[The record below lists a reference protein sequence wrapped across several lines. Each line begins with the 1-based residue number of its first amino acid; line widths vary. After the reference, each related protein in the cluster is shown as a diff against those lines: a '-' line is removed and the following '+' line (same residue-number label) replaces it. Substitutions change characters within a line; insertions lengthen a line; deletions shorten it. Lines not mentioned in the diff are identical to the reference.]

1 MMMSEERVT
10 IGILLAGYNGEK
22 YIGNQLDSLLAQ
34 TYTDWKL
41 FIRDDG
47 STDQTVSIIN
57 KYRARDNRICLLHNS
72 EKNLGSCQNFATLL
86 SISRNQ
92 FQYIMFCDQDDFW
105 LPFKIEETL
114 THMRD
119 VEAHYGKETPLLVYT
134 NFQYVDDHLKVI
146 ESKKKFNST
155 KVSKLRFAN
164 LLAQNPAYGCTMM
177 LNKQLA
183 AIAGVIPLQ
192 AENHDYWIALVA
204 SALGEIAYLNKRTIL
219 YRQHNSNIS
228 TNYNSSSFIK
238 RFKRILLQRKNFED
252 AEQKLHM
259 ALAFKSLYYDRLTQ
273 SHKRILDEFI
283 NFATRTSFSRLVRN
297 IRNGVRRQTLSQTFL
312 FYASMML
319 LKKKQ

>member
-1 MMMSEERVT
+1 MMSEERVT

-238 RFKRILLQRKNFED
+238 RFKRIMLQRKNLED
-252 AEQKLHM
+252 AEQKLRM

-283 NFATRTSFSRLVRN
+283 SFATRTSFSRLVRN

-312 FYASMML
+312 FYVSMML
-319 LKKKQ
+319 LKKKH